1 MIAVAQPSLV
11 PQSSSAAQPPS
22 APQSPSAP
30 QPAPAVAAPL
40 PEQPEPAPTQPQPQP
55 APTQPQSAQAAPV
68 AQEPLP
74 VISDAD
80 IEVLRKLA
88 LSGAPSSLPP
98 VTARL
103 FKLSGRLEAEPL
115 LAVSV
120 GDPFFRSV
128 MAGLRVEQHLSER
141 WSVGGHLL
149 GGASLVA
156 APVQLC
162 GGGPCEGPV
171 AAQLR
176 STPGDLMA
184 EFGAEAAWRPV
195 YGKLS
200 LLGEKTVH
208 FDLYLALGPEL
219 LRERIAPDAA
229 SPQSTR
235 WDVGGRVSAGER
247 IYFSNQLSLRLGASE
262 IVYASRVRGNLE
274 AERKL
279 MLEAGLAFFFGA
291 R

>member
-1 MIAVAQPSLV
+1 MKRARLFVLGCLLAVAQGATASEPPQQ
-11 PQSSSAAQPPS
+11 PQSPEVQTAPAQPP
-22 APQSPSAP
+22 
-30 QPAPAVAAPL
+30 V
-40 PEQPEPAPTQPQPQP
+40 PEPTPD
-55 APTQPQSAQAAPV
+55 
-68 AQEPLP
+68 
-74 VISDAD
+74 ISDAD
-80 IEVLRKLA
+80 LEALRKLA
-88 LSGAPSSLPP
+88 LSGAPASLPP

-103 FKLSGRLEAEPL
+103 FKVSGRLEVEPL
-115 LAVSV
+115 LAVSM
-120 GDPFFRSV
+120 GDPFFRSA

-141 WSVGGHLL
+141 WSLGGHLL
-149 GGASLVA
+149 GGGSLVA

-176 STPGDLMA
+176 STPGDLQA
-184 EFGAEAAWRPV
+184 EFGAEATVRPV

-208 FDLYLALGPEL
+208 FDLYLSLGPEL

-229 SPQSTR
+229 SPQSSR
-235 WDVGGRVSAGER
+235 WDVGGRASVGER
-247 IYFSNQLSLRLGASE
+247 IYFSNQLSLRLAASE
-262 IVYASRVRGNLE
+262 IVYGSRVRGNLE

-279 MLEAGLAFFFGA
+279 MLEGGVAFFFGA